1 MANPLYLRDAELR
14 QGIELLYFAFRDLNT
29 ETDKV
34 LATMKYG
41 RAHHRVIH
49 FVGRNPGI
57 TVNQLLGI
65 LEVTKQSLSRVLG
78 QLLTDDIIEQSKGI
92 RDRRQRLLHLTARG
106 EALEDRLSTGQ
117 RAMMARAFR
126 AAGAEAV
133 EGFREVLEGLTRE
146 FGRDFVNQPPA
157 LPRPNR
163 PPGT

>member
-29 ETDKV
+29 EADKV
-34 LATMKYG
+34 LETMKYG
-41 RAHHRVIH
+41 RAHYRVIH
-49 FVGRNPGI
+49 VVGRNPGI

-78 QLLTDDIIEQSKGI
+78 QLLNDGIIEQSTGI
-92 RDRRQRLLHLTARG
+92 RDRRQRLLHLTASG

-126 AAGAEAV
+126 DAGAEAV
-133 EGFREVLEGLTRE
+133 EGFREVLKGLTRE
-146 FGRDFVNQPPA
+146 IGRDSV
-157 LPRPNR
+157 NR